1 VSLRRPILVCEYLLA
16 DPAEWQKASPSM
28 RLEAEAM
35 LTAVV
40 QDLCQLEDVRPAV
53 LLSTSA
59 ASMLRSSGRIDPNTE
74 IIVANHGPMAWLREP
89 SYAPTSFDAT
99 LVIAPECR
107 QILVSLLKQIQS
119 DAWKSVWNLNVPC
132 SMAEIFSDKY
142 WTFQWLRNH
151 GISTPP
157 TKTLD
162 DADCDSFCVDRLFLP
177 HHPGGEKESLPD
189 SCGLS
194 IIKPRDGV
202 GCDGIRLIPMRQS
215 RFDRQPS
222 IRVANDPWILQR
234 YLPGVPC
241 SVGFIG
247 GGSVQPTV
255 ILPPGQQDIR
265 LDDRCPGYYGGQ
277 IPCGPHVASAVV
289 EVADQLAREFGSFSG
304 YVGADLVVTR
314 DTRGISEAHVIEI
327 NPRLCTSYVGYRA
340 LAKDN
345 LAAAL
350 LQQSQEQP
358 FRWNSGTVHF
368 DSAGN
373 VEMVDQVP

>member
-1 VSLRRPILVCEYLLA
+1 VSVRRPILVCEYLLA
-16 DPAEWQKASPSM
+16 DPAAWQTASSSM
-28 RLEAEAM
+28 QREAAAM
-35 LTAVV
+35 LTAIV
-40 QDLCQLEDVRPAV
+40 QDLNPLEDRRAAV
-53 LLSTSA
+53 LLSSSA
-59 ASMLRSSGRIDPNTE
+59 ADMLRSSGRIDSCTE
-74 IIVANHGPMAWLREP
+74 IIITKYGPAAWLREP
-89 SYAPTSFDAT
+89 SHAPSSFDAT

-119 DAWKSVWNLNVPC
+119 DAWKSVWNLNVPW
-132 SMAEIFSDKY
+132 SMAEIFTDKY

-151 GISTPP
+151 GISTPA

-162 DADCDSFCVDRLFLP
+162 DAECDRLCSDQMFALNEQES
-177 HHPGGEKESLPD
+177 HDESLSD
-189 SCGLS
+189 SHRLAV
-194 IIKPRDGV
+194 IKPRDGV
-202 GCDGIRLIPMRQS
+202 GCDQIQLIPMRPG
-215 RFDRQPS
+215 RFDRQPL
-222 IRVANDPWILQR
+222 IRFVDDPWILQK

-247 GGSVQPTV
+247 GGSALPTV

-265 LDDRCPGYYGGQ
+265 MNGRVPGYSGGQ
-277 IPCGPHVASAVV
+277 IPCGRQIASAVT
-289 EVADQLAREFGSFSG
+289 EVAEQLARAFGAFSG

-314 DTRGISEAHVIEI
+314 HTPGISKAHVIEI

-345 LAAAL
+345 LAAIL
-350 LQQSQEQP
+350 LQQSQQQL

-368 DSAGN
+368 DSSGN